1 MAVTRKLS
9 ALGRTIAALED
20 EALATRARRPAHER
34 LAAIQRVHAKRMAS
48 VPRFSVGWPLA
59 VGGVLGA
66 AFAVV
71 FFSRSAA
78 LDFVVGPAMQRG
90 ELGVWISA
98 PAAEPRVI
106 AFSDGSR
113 LRLTA
118 GAQARVVSTNEH
130 GARVVVERGNVHADV
145 VPRARN
151 DWRLMGG
158 PFEIQV
164 TGTRFDA
171 EWEPEREVLRV
182 TMYEGQV
189 TVRGG
194 CLSRERVLSKEESAA
209 ISCPQAT
216 SAVTAGLAA
225 PAGTSTAGRAPTA
238 AAASASAAATARL
251 APATASTSNGPP
263 PRNELRPGAAK
274 PAGSDSDGAAAP
286 SWRAWARLGS
296 YKEALAAAEDEGFDT
311 LTATLSLS
319 DLLELATA
327 ARLAGKSRRASE
339 AYSAVRR
346 RFGGS
351 DGAATAAFH
360 LGQLAFDGARSY
372 AEAKRWFSTYLGER
386 PSGAL
391 AAEALGR
398 SMEAEQRMGD
408 LAAAR
413 VTAGTYLQRYPTGAH
428 ARLAKS
434 LFVP

>member
-9 ALGRTIAALED
+9 ALGSTIAALED
-20 EALATRARRPAHER
+20 EALTTRARRPTHER
-34 LAAIQRVHAKRMAS
+34 LAAIQRAHAKRMAPG
-48 VPRFSVGWPLA
+48 PRFSLGWPLA
-59 VGGVLGA
+59 LGGVLGA
-66 AFAVV
+66 ALAIVLV
-71 FFSRSAA
+71 SRNAT

-98 PAAEPRVI
+98 PAQEPRVI
-106 AFSDGSR
+106 AFSDGSQ

-118 GAQARVVSTNEH
+118 GAQARVVGTNEH
-130 GARVVVERGNVHADV
+130 GARVVVERGSVHADV

-151 DWRLMGG
+151 DWWVIGG
-158 PFEIQV
+158 PFEIHV

-171 EWEPEREVLRV
+171 AWEPEREVLRV

-189 TVRGG
+189 NVRGG
-194 CLSRERVLSKEESAA
+194 CLLQERVLSKGESAT
-209 ISCPQAT
+209 ISCRPAT
-216 SAVTAGLAA
+216 SAATPRTAP
-225 PAGTSTAGRAPTA
+225 PAVTSTASVRAPVAPAPSATLALALVTA
-238 AAASASAAATARL
+238 SPAKGL
-251 APATASTSNGPP
+251 APLK
-263 PRNELRPGAAK
+263 ELPEKAAK
-274 PAGSDSDGAAAP
+274 PAASITQSSAAPP
-286 SWRAWARLGS
+286 SWRAWARLGG
-296 YKEALAAAEDEGFDT
+296 YKEALAAAENEGFDS

-319 DLLELATA
+319 DLLELATT
-327 ARLAGKSRRASE
+327 ARLAGKTQRASV

-346 RFGGS
+346 RFAGS

-398 SMEAEQRMGD
+398 TMEAEQRLGD

-413 VTAGTYLQRYPTGAH
+413 VTASTYLQRYPTGAH
-428 ARLAKS
+428 GRLARS
-434 LFVP
+434 LLQP